1 MKLITDEMEN
11 DFTVD
16 QMIGVVKY
24 LQLTN
29 NGSYCE
35 YMDKLEYWTE
45 IGCGE
50 VTVSS
55 CREIEP

>member
-1 MKLITDEMEN
+1 MEN